1 MKKPQSTNTI
11 QIKERKIFLNNMNS
25 WFSNFIIEDLRTET
39 IQDPK
44 VVKNEFMG
52 TLNKSK
58 IKLPYLFQPKE
69 IKIDYNYHYEHEIF
83 TNDVF
88 LYNLQDSDY
97 NEIEYIIK
105 GLKTLKHQTEK
116 VLIIVT
122 SIMTWARTPPKI
134 FKEKTQEEIDADV
147 EAGIPEE
154 SEEEEVPIEDEK
166 NPDDSNVEEQEMDNE
181 KESPVLSLFYLILN
195 SKNYFLF
202 SYFLIF

>member
-1 MKKPQSTNTI
+1 MKNPTSTNPN
-11 QIKERKIFLNNMNS
+11 QIKERKIFLNHMNS
-25 WFSNFIIEDLRTET
+25 WFSNFIIEELRTET

-52 TLNKSK
+52 TLNRSK
-58 IKLPYLFQPKE
+58 TKLPYLFQPKE
-69 IKIDYNYHYEHEIF
+69 IKIDFNFHYEHEIF

-88 LYNLQDSDY
+88 IYNLQDSDY

-134 FKEKTQEEIDADV
+134 FKEKSQEEIDADM
-147 EAGIPEE
+147 EAGIAEE
-154 SEEEEVPIEDEK
+154 SEEEDIPADDEK
-166 NPDDSNVEEQEMDNE
+166 NADEENNEEQDAENE
-181 KESPVLSLFYLILN
+181 KEAPV
-195 SKNYFLF
+195 K
-202 SYFLIF
+202 

>member
-1 MKKPQSTNTI
+1 MKKPQSTNNTV

-58 IKLPYLFQPKE
+58 TKLPYLFQPKE
-69 IKIDYNYHYEHEIF
+69 IKIDYNFHYEHEIF

-88 LYNLQDSDY
+88 IYNLQDSDY

-116 VLIIVT
+116 VLIIVS

-134 FKEKTQEEIDADV
+134 YKEKTQEEIDADA

-154 SEEEEVPIEDEK
+154 SEEEDVPIDDEK
-166 NPDDSNVEEQEMDNE
+166 NPDDINQEELEMDNE
-181 KESPVLSLFYLILN
+181 KESPVFYLIL
-195 SKNYFLF
+195 F
-202 SYFLIF
+202 

>member
-1 MKKPQSTNTI
+1 MKNPTSTNPN
-11 QIKERKIFLNNMNS
+11 QIKERKIFLNHMNS
-25 WFSNFIIEDLRTET
+25 WFSNFIIEELRTET

-52 TLNKSK
+52 TLNRSK
-58 IKLPYLFQPKE
+58 TTLPYLFQPKE
-69 IKIDYNYHYEHEIF
+69 IKIDFNFHYEHEIF

-88 LYNLQDSDY
+88 IYNLQDSDY

-134 FKEKTQEEIDADV
+134 FKEKSQEEIDADM
-147 EAGIPEE
+147 EAGIAEE
-154 SEEEEVPIEDEK
+154 SEEEDIPADDEK
-166 NPDDSNVEEQEMDNE
+166 NADEENNEEQDAENE
-181 KESPVLSLFYLILN
+181 KEAPV
-195 SKNYFLF
+195 K
-202 SYFLIF
+202 

>member
-58 IKLPYLFQPKE
+58 TKLPYLFQPKE

-88 LYNLQDSDY
+88 IYNLQDSDY

-147 EAGIPEE
+147 EAGIQEE

-166 NPDDSNVEEQEMDNE
+166 NPDDSNIEEQEMDNE

>member
-1 MKKPQSTNTI
+1 MKKQQSSNNNI

-25 WFSNFIIEDLRTET
+25 WFSNFIIEALRTET

-44 VVKNEFMG
+44 VVKNDFMG

-58 IKLPYLFQPKE
+58 TKLPYLFQPKE
-69 IKIDYNYHYEHEIF
+69 IKIDYNFHYEHEIF

-88 LYNLQDSDY
+88 IYNLQDSDY

-116 VLIIVT
+116 TLIIVT

-134 FKEKTQEEIDADV
+134 FKEKTQEEIDADA
-147 EAGIPEE
+147 EAGVPEE
-154 SEEEEVPIEDEK
+154 SEEEDVPQDDEK
-166 NPDDSNVEEQEMDNE
+166 NPDESNPEEQDMDNE
-181 KESPVLSLFYLILN
+181 KEPPVKFYLIFFYIFKFFLE
-195 SKNYFLF
+195 KNYIL
-202 SYFLIF
+202 

>member
-1 MKKPQSTNTI
+1 MKKPTSTTTNQG

-25 WFSNFIIEDLRTET
+25 WFSNFIIEELRTET

-44 VVKNEFMG
+44 VIKNEFMG

-58 IKLPYLFQPKE
+58 TKLPYLFQPKE
-69 IKIDYNYHYEHEIF
+69 IKIDYNFHYEHEIF
-83 TNDVF
+83 TNDV
-88 LYNLQDSDY
+88 LIYNLQDSDY

-134 FKEKTQEEIDADV
+134 FKEKTQEEIDADI
-147 EAGIPEE
+147 EAGNAEE
-154 SEEEEVPIEDEK
+154 SEEEEIPVDDEK
-166 NPDDSNVEEQEMDNE
+166 NPEEENNEEDDMENE
-181 KESPVLSLFYLILN
+181 KESTVKYI
-195 SKNYFLF
+195 
-202 SYFLIF
+202 